1 MRLVITTRRYAPRW
15 LFTISYPTRTLG
27 IIVNYCNYRYVYSQY
42 HHHYYLI
49 LLPPQGFGP
58 DGQNP
63 RRHPRGPRVLG
74 RKISQYQKKVSIFQ
88 EQGSQGIA
96 EKFARY
102 CRNFDGGQRNTRRSL
117 GTESLNEILNWKGK
131 SCN

>member
-1 MRLVITTRRYAPRW
+1 MVFGNNAASD
-15 LFTISYPTRTLG
+15 ISKLSKIEWYLENSEIFYEPVLLPNTMCRS
-27 IIVNYCNYRYVYSQY
+27 C
-42 HHHYYLI
+42 YY

-74 RKISQYQKKVSIFQ
+74 RKISQYEKKISIFQ
-88 EQGSQGIA
+88 ERGSQGIA
-96 EKFARY
+96 EKFARD
-102 CRNFDGGQRNTRRSL
+102 CRNFVGGRRNTRRSL
-117 GTESLNEILNWKGK
+117 GAESLHEILKWKGK